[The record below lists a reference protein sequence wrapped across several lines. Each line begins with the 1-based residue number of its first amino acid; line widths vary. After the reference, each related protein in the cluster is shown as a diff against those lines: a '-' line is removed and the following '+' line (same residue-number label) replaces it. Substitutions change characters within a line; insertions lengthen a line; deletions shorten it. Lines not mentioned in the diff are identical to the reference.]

1 MSASRAARARAS
13 ALRATA
19 HHAPGR
25 GGRAGEGR
33 YRIKAATV
41 VASVPFRPERRSVT
55 Q

>member
-1 MSASRAARARAS
+1 MSAARAARARAS

-25 GGRAGEGR
+25 GGRAGEGD

-41 VASVPFRPERRSVT
+41 VVSVSFRPERRSVT